1 MGEFIHWYRRL
12 AHVSGSAII
21 SYYML
26 PDEGW
31 IGLTKKLVVIFS
43 VLLII
48 AVDVRRIRR
57 RDIKISCLRDYE
69 ERRVGGYVYF
79 GMGSAILLLF
89 FPQQISIPCIVST
102 SLADPL
108 AGEMRKLGLIP
119 ASVSSM
125 LLSFFIFFSTWLSSP
140 IALQIAVLG
149 ALSTTASEFVKSR
162 YIDDDLLMQI
172 VPAILMYIVY
182 FYLGKEILP
191 DRIIYPM
198 VGA

>member
-69 ERRVGGYVYF
+69 ERRIGGYVYF

>member
-26 PDEGW
+26 PDGGW
-31 IGLTKKLVVIFS
+31 IGTAKKIFVIICVFI
-43 VLLII
+43 VI
-48 AVDVRRIRR
+48 AIDIRRIRKG
-57 RDIKISCLRDYE
+57 DIRISGLRDYE
-69 ERRVGGYVYF
+69 ERRIGGYVYF

-102 SLADPL
+102 ALADPL

-119 ASVSSM
+119 ASISSM
-125 LLSFFIFFSTWLSSP
+125 LLSFFIFLSTWLSSP

-172 VPAILMYIVY
+172 VPAILIYGI
-182 FYLGKEILP
+182 YLFFGGKILP
-191 DRIIYPM
+191 EKIIYPL
-198 VGA
+198 VEA

>member
-1 MGEFIHWYRRL
+1 
-12 AHVSGSAII
+12 
-21 SYYML
+21 
-26 PDEGW
+26 
-31 IGLTKKLVVIFS
+31 
-43 VLLII
+43 
-48 AVDVRRIRR
+48 
-57 RDIKISCLRDYE
+57 
-69 ERRVGGYVYF
+69 
-79 GMGSAILLLF
+79 
-89 FPQQISIPCIVST
+89 
-102 SLADPL
+102 
-108 AGEMRKLGLIP
+108 
-119 ASVSSM
+119 M

>member
-1 MGEFIHWYRRL
+1 MEEFLHWYRRL
-12 AHVSGSAII
+12 IHLSGSAII

-48 AVDVRRIRR
+48 AVDVRRIRW

-69 ERRVGGYVYF
+69 ERRIGGYVYF
-79 GMGSAILLLF
+79 GVGSAILLLF
-89 FPQQISIPCIVST
+89 FPQQISIPCIVSA
-102 SLADPL
+102 SLVDPL
-108 AGEMRKLGLIP
+108 AGEMRKIGLLPSGI
-119 ASVSSM
+119 SST
-125 LLSFFIFFSTWLSSP
+125 LLAFFIFFSTWLSSP
-140 IALQIAVLG
+140 IGLQIAILG
-149 ALSTTASEFVKSR
+149 AISTTASEFIKSR
-162 YIDDDLLMQI
+162 YIDDDFLMQI
-172 VPAILMYIVY
+172 VPATLIYIVY
-182 FYLGKEILP
+182 FSLGKGILP

>member
-108 AGEMRKLGLIP
+108 AGEMRKLGLVP

>member
-108 AGEMRKLGLIP
+108 AGEMRKWGLIP

-182 FYLGKEILP
+182 FYLGKGILP